1 MMHVDHIEV
10 ILTNTTGIYGSILS
24 VGSHYMDPG
33 IFAPL
38 KAIDTAKCRFRTIID
53 YSDK

>member
-1 MMHVDHIEV
+1 MMHVDHNEV

-24 VGSHYMDPG
+24 VGSHYMDPD
-33 IFAPL
+33 IFVTL
-38 KAIDTAKCRFRTIID
+38 KAINTAKCRFRTTID